1 MQSAFIVSY
10 CYLWRV
16 WLYHIFLHCL
26 ITGKIFRKKYEYE
39 MCVWFSLQYFSEI
52 FLILRKPERDIITN
66 LYRPSYKVPV
76 ILVRF

>member
-1 MQSAFIVSY
+1 
-10 CYLWRV
+10 
-16 WLYHIFLHCL
+16 
-26 ITGKIFRKKYEYE
+26 